1 MYMHIHVT
9 RFSISLGSV
18 SLLFLY
24 ETLRFAVRTLTL
36 PLDTRPT
43 FAGESYC
50 RVRYCMLTTAV
61 RENAAAPAVNAA
73 RWQLAEAAAAA
84 AAGAAAE
91 GAAAAISH
99 EKNRICST

>member
-1 MYMHIHVT
+1 
-9 RFSISLGSV
+9 
-18 SLLFLY
+18 
-24 ETLRFAVRTLTL
+24 
-36 PLDTRPT
+36 
-43 FAGESYC
+43 
-50 RVRYCMLTTAV
+50 MLTTAV

-84 AAGAAAE
+84 AAAGAAAE